1 MLWIPPQQWLQLN
14 ALLCTVPVGGCPQ
27 MKSFCLAWRS
37 SCPPRAFMDHPM
49 HCRNLALLEKAG
61 AELVFF
67 SPMHDVLPHGVSGI
81 YFGGGCPERYPEELT
96 ANGQLMAA
104 VAAFAEAGGV
114 IYAEYAGLVYLSQ
127 SLQPVGNLPYA
138 MGKPNTV
145 SCSPCA
151 HSPADAQSI
160 HAKPRWE
167 VTGMHRS
174 AGKTPHGWC
183 HFPSLMAVLPRV
195 SADNEHCCVQLACS
209 LSGHTSLPTG

>member
-1 MLWIPPQQWLQLN
+1 
-14 ALLCTVPVGGCPQ
+14 
-27 MKSFCLAWRS
+27 
-37 SCPPRAFMDHPM
+37 M
-49 HCRNLALLEKAG
+49 HCRNLTLLEKAG

-81 YFGGGCPERYPEELT
+81 YFGGGCPERYLEELT

-145 SCSPCA
+145 SCSHCA
-151 HSPADAQSI
+151 HHDCCYRNMSTCISLVASNRD
-160 HAKPRWE
+160 
-167 VTGMHRS
+167 
-174 AGKTPHGWC
+174 GWC
-183 HFPSLMAVLPRV
+183 CLPSHVRSLPRV
-195 SADNEHCCVQLACS
+195 IC
-209 LSGHTSLPTG
+209 